1 MIKDDQISWEPKLKN
16 YPHFDAPVSQREAK
30 KLATAPEEV
39 QKHKFF
45 PFLSY
50 KIITRKFAVKKP
62 KERVIN
68 YCARKDA
75 YIYSYYRHILL
86 SRYNLLLESHGL
98 NDCVIAYRKIV
109 KENTALGKCNI
120 HFAED
125 AFDEVIRRKECI
137 AITLDITGFFE
148 SLDHGLIKQKW
159 CKVLGVE
166 RLPSDHYKVY
176 RHITNYKVVDLE
188 EYYKRLGLMTI
199 EIEDGKPKKKYT
211 FSRKEQPKQLCSV
224 EEFREKIAGGKGK
237 YQKIIKNNPHV
248 DKGEL
253 RGIPQGSPIS
263 DIIANMYLLDFDQ
276 NLKLLA
282 DKKDWYYR
290 RYSDDILLVVPSDTE
305 LEEVV
310 NCVRTFLNKEG
321 DCLSLKEN
329 KSTFTK
335 FYQTDDIIKCKALD
349 EKGNIK
355 NNNQGLEYLG
365 FSFDGRKINLK
376 SQPIARYYK
385 KIRQGIRSHVKRAMN
400 KFKESEAADLK
411 SYINKA
417 QATIYHKYSTPNKKW
432 KKGVQPPA
440 NFITYVAR
448 AEKITDDKSISRQ
461 LSKHKK
467 NIRRILAEEIRK
479 TGLVLSD
486 LK

>member
-1 MIKDDQISWEPKLKN
+1 MENNKSSWEPKLKN
-16 YPHFDAPVSQREAK
+16 YPHFDAPVSQQKAK
-30 KLATAPEEV
+30 ELATTPEYV

-50 KIITRKFAVKKP
+50 KIITKKFAAKTP

-86 SRYNLLLESHGL
+86 NKYNALLEKIGL
-98 NDCVIAYRKIV
+98 DDCIIAYRQILSQ
-109 KENTALGKCNI
+109 NTKRGKGNI
-120 HFAED
+120 DFAKD
-125 AFDEVIRRKECI
+125 AFNEVIRRKECI
-137 AITLDITGFFE
+137 AITLDITSFFE
-148 SLDHGLIKQKW
+148 SLDHTLIKQKW
-159 CKVLGVE
+159 C
-166 RLPSDHYKVY
+166 RLLEVDRLASDHYRVY
-176 RHITNYKVVDLE
+176 QHITSYKLVDLE
-188 EYYKRLGLMTI
+188 ESYKRLGLMTI
-199 EIEDGKPKKKYT
+199 KHIDGKSTKCYKHTRNK
-211 FSRKEQPKQLCSV
+211 QPTQLCTPQ
-224 EEFREKIAGGKGK
+224 EFREKIVGNNGK
-237 YQKIIKNNPHV
+237 YKSIIKNNPHV

-276 NLKLLA
+276 NLKLLT

-290 RYSDDILLVVPSDTE
+290 RYSDDILLIVPLDTD

-310 NCVRTFLNKEG
+310 NGIRIFLNKEG
-321 DCLSLKEN
+321 GYLYLKDK

-335 FYQTDDIIKCKALD
+335 FYQTNDIIKCKALD
-349 EKGNIK
+349 EKGNTK
-355 NNNQGLEYLG
+355 NTDQGLEYLG

-385 KIRQGIRSHVKRAMN
+385 KTRQGIELHVRRAMN
-400 KFKESEAADLK
+400 EAKEIGSTDLK
-411 SYINKA
+411 SCINKV
-417 QATIYHKYSTPNKKW
+417 QATIYHKYSTPNQKW
-432 KKGVQPPA
+432 KKDDQPPA

-448 AEKITDDKSISRQ
+448 AEKIMNDESIVRQ

-467 NIRRILAEEIRK
+467 NIRRILTEEIRK
-479 TGLVLSD
+479 LN
-486 LK
+486 

>member
-1 MIKDDQISWEPKLKN
+1 VIQNDKILWKPKLKN
-16 YPHFDAPVSQREAK
+16 YPHFDAPINIKKAK
-30 KLATAPEEV
+30 GLATTPEKV

-50 KIITRKFAVKKP
+50 KIITRKFSAKKS
-62 KERVIN
+62 KDRVIN

-86 SRYNLLLESHGL
+86 NKYDSLLEQHRLS
-98 NDCVIAYRKIV
+98 DCVIAYRKIV
-109 KENTALGKCNI
+109 DENTGQGKCNI
-120 HFAED
+120 LFADD
-125 AFDEVIRRKECI
+125 AFNEITRRKECI
-137 AITLDITGFFE
+137 AMTLDITGFFE
-148 SLDHGLIKQKW
+148 SLDHELIKQKW
-159 CKVLGVE
+159 CKVLGVD
-166 RLPSDHYKVY
+166 RLPLDHYQVY

-188 EYYKRLGLMTI
+188 ECYQRLGLMTV
-199 EIEDGKPKKKYT
+199 EIENGKTKKNYT
-211 FSRKEQPKQLCSV
+211 SSRKEQAIQLCSA
-224 EEFREKIAGGKGK
+224 EEFREKIAGDKSK
-237 YQKIIKNNPHV
+237 YQSIIKNNPHV

-290 RYSDDILLVVPSDTE
+290 RYSDDILLIVPLDTD

-310 NCVRTFLNKEG
+310 NGIRIFLNKEG
-321 DCLSLKEN
+321 GYLYLKDN

-349 EKGNIK
+349 EKGNTK
-355 NNNQGLEYLG
+355 NTEQGLEYLG
-365 FSFDGRKINLK
+365 FSFDGRKRNLK
-376 SQPIARYYK
+376 SQPLARYYK
-385 KIRQGIRSHVKRAMN
+385 KIRPGIRLHVRRAMN
-400 KFKESEAADLK
+400 KVKESGSTDLK
-411 SYINKA
+411 SCINKV
-417 QATIYHKYSTPNKKW
+417 QATIYHKYSTPNQKW
-432 KKGVQPPA
+432 KKGDDQPPA

-448 AEKITDDKSISRQ
+448 AEKIMGDNSITRQ

-467 NIRRILAEEIRK
+467 NIRRILSEEIRK
-479 TGLVLSD
+479 TGLVISIE
-486 LK
+486 